1 MTTTFEVHTDQLDE
15 RFLASVKAMF
25 PHRTVAIAVSE
36 PAEMD
41 ETDYLLSTPANRER
55 LLKAI
60 GDVESGRNIV
70 TPDQSLFR

>member
-25 PHRTVAIAVSE
+25 PQRTVTIGVRDDD
-36 PAEMD
+36 MD
-41 ETDYLLSTPANRER
+41 ETEYLLSTPANRER

-60 GDVESGRNIV
+60 ADVEAGRNIV
-70 TPDQSLFR
+70 VPDQSLFR